1 MKRATLLSPQHSWLQ
16 HFPSS
21 LIWPAAAFILL
32 LLMNAVMNPS
42 FFSFTLRNGQLFGSL
57 VDIAFRSSPLIL
69 SAFGLTL
76 IIATA
81 GIDLSV
87 GSIAALSAAAA
98 TTALASGAGVFG
110 AVAAALAAGAF
121 VGICNAALVTLLGL
135 QPIIATLI
143 SMVTARGVAQLL
155 LGGQIVPITNEA
167 FAWIGTG
174 ALFGLPFAVWF
185 TMAVTL
191 FLGVGLRRT
200 SAALFIE
207 AVGSNALAARFIGLS
222 TSKIRATVYVLT
234 GVLAAFAGLIMST
247 NIHAVDG
254 NNLGLYLELDA
265 ILAVVIGGTRLT
277 GGRFSIL
284 GTVLGALIIQ
294 TVTTTI
300 NTQGVRVE
308 FMLMVK
314 AAVVITIC
322 LAQSDRARLR
332 RKPESSVPALPETR
346 LNGVN

>member
-1 MKRATLLSPQHSWLQ
+1 MIGIASRLAKLSSNRRSSSAIVWPLGAFVLLVALNGVLNS
-16 HFPSS
+16 
-21 LIWPAAAFILL
+21 A
-32 LLMNAVMNPS
+32 
-42 FFSFTLRNGQLFGSL
+42 FFSFTVRNGRVFGSL

-69 SAFGLTL
+69 TALGMTL

-87 GSIAALSAAAA
+87 GSIAAVSSAAAA
-98 TTALASGAGVFG
+98 AALASGAGIG
-110 AVAAALAAGAF
+110 SALTAALATGLL
-121 VGICNAALVTLLGL
+121 VGLCNAALITFLGL

-155 LGGQIVPITNEA
+155 LSGQIIPVTNDNYV
-167 FAWIGTG
+167 WVGTG
-174 ALFGLPFAVWF
+174 AVLGLPFAIWL
-185 TMAVTL
+185 TLAVVIFIAL
-191 FLGVGLRRT
+191 ILRRSST
-200 SAALFIE
+200 GLFIE
-207 AVGSNALAARFIGLS
+207 AVGSNSLASRFIGLS
-222 TSKIRATVYVLT
+222 EKKVRFFVYGLT
-234 GVLAAFAGLIMST
+234 GLLAALAGVVMST
-247 NIHAVDG
+247 NISAVDG

-265 ILAVVIGGTRLT
+265 ILAVVVGGTRLT

-314 AAVVITIC
+314 AAVVIAIC
-322 LAQSDRARLR
+322 LAQSSRFQGAR
-332 RKPESSVPALPETR
+332 K
-346 LNGVN
+346 